1 MCVPAQGTDEPTS
14 AATRDRVRTDQ
25 SLMGVRPRYSAG
37 NDKVPG
43 QGWFV
48 GLADGET
55 HWDKNELEES
65 PSQERQGDN
74 RPGRTRV

>member
-1 MCVPAQGTDEPTS
+1 MFLHQGTDEPTS
-14 AATRDRVRTDQ
+14 TATRDRVHTNQ
-25 SLMGVRPRYSAG
+25 SLMGKGAPAYSAG
-37 NDKVPG
+37 KDKVPG

-55 HWDKNELEES
+55 HRDKNELEES